1 MIATTILLPAR
12 RLAPVL
18 ASSHRCKTVLIAE
31 IALGVQTVFED
42 LLGDGLPRT
51 RLRRGLNDGSRM
63 LGRNTPMVLVVVVD
77 TEAIQ
82 RIKRLVL
89 RLQLLVLITHLD
101 QFNVRTLL
109 RFEVPNLEWLQTV
122 RLHLACFDTNLS
134 QVTIVFM
141 VAQYLLGLRSER
153 KALLAV

>member
-1 MIATTILLPAR
+1 
-12 RLAPVL
+12 
-18 ASSHRCKTVLIAE
+18 
-31 IALGVQTVFED
+31 
-42 LLGDGLPRT
+42 
-51 RLRRGLNDGSRM
+51 
-63 LGRNTPMVLVVVVD
+63 MVLVVVVD